1 MSLGLSGWRLYVGF
15 FVVCVAAQAAVVQEL
30 NASKNH
36 HTQADEVGKQDI
48 EAAYIPLADHYA
60 AIIAYENYAA
70 SFKHANFTLTRMPS
84 WDLLRAYFKEGRA
97 DMAYTM
103 APLALDM
110 YREQPSFRWVGLMH
124 RDGNALAINEVLAK
138 QVHLPLE
145 RASRK
150 PDAQIAK
157 AMAQYFTR
165 TRERVRVGVPHKFST
180 HNVVLYHYL
189 KKHGVSLGFDH
200 NSHAQVE
207 SLPIAPAKAPLFIKS
222 EGQRA
227 TPAAFEQSLPWAD
240 IVETQGFGRV
250 AWYSKDVLPTQYGHV
265 ECIAIASDAALAT
278 KYLAVQEV
286 MAAIKQAGRDI
297 ERART
302 EGGALLDDLVVK
314 IQRHIP
320 EHTRAAIVASL
331 DPNLRVINYQNLAV
345 DVPGL
350 ASIMDAALESGL
362 LAQSVDLQVFADAR
376 FLPDAGSAVEHSPS
390 ESAVESQ

>member
-1 MSLGLSGWRLYVGF
+1 MYLGLSGWRLYVRCF
-15 FVVCVAAQAAVVQEL
+15 IVCVIAQAAAAKDL
-30 NASKNH
+30 RAGTNH
-36 HTQADEVGKQDI
+36 HTQAGEVGKQDI

-70 SFKHANFTLTRMPS
+70 SFKQANFTLTRMPS

-110 YREQPSFRWVGLMH
+110 YLEQPSFRWVGLMH
-124 RDGNALAINEVLAK
+124 RDGNALAINEVLVK

-145 RASRK
+145 RALRK

-157 AMAQYFTR
+157 TMAEHFAQTG
-165 TRERVRVGVPHKFST
+165 ERVRVGVPHKYST

-189 KKHGVSLGFDH
+189 KKHGLSLGFDH
-200 NSHAQVE
+200 NSHAEVE
-207 SLPIAPAKAPLFIKS
+207 SLAVAPAKAPLFIKS

-250 AWYSKDVLPTQYGHV
+250 AWYSKDVLPTEHGHV
-265 ECIAIASDAALAT
+265 ECIAIASDVALAT

-350 ASIMDAALESGL
+350 ASIMHGALESGL
-362 LAQSVDLQVFADAR
+362 LTQSVDLNAFADAR
-376 FLPDAGSAVEHSPS
+376 FLPSANPPAGNNLS
-390 ESAVESQ
+390 ESAVGPQ